1 MEKEV
6 KITSKMKVVINAI
19 REMGGKGFARE
30 VLNFLDTNNAERTDL
45 RTFNAV
51 NATLAY
57 VKKAGLLNSAKE
69 VYGEG
74 EDAKMLTVY
83 SVNENTPSFDEED
96 EEEKDIVE
104 DAE

>member
-30 VLNFLDTNNAERTDL
+30 VLNFLDTNSAERTDL

-57 VKKAGLLNSAKE
+57 VKKAGLLDSAKA
-69 VYGEG
+69 VYNDE
-74 EDAKMLTVY
+74 KMLTKY
-83 SVNENTPSFDEED
+83 LVNDNTPSFDED
-96 EEEKDIVE
+96 KPVE

>member
-19 REMGGKGFARE
+19 REIGGKGFARE
-30 VLNFLDTNNAERTDL
+30 ILNFLDTNDAERTDL

-57 VKKAGLLNSAKE
+57 VKKAGLLNGAKE

-83 SVNENTPSFDEED
+83 SVNGNTPEFTD
-96 EEEKDIVE
+96 E

>member
-6 KITSKMKVVINAI
+6 KITSKMRTAIEAI
-19 REMGGKGFARE
+19 RAIGGKGFARE
-30 VLNFLDTNNAERTDL
+30 VLNYLDSNFADREDL

-57 VKKAGLLNSAKE
+57 VKKAGLLDSVKA

-74 EDAKMLTVY
+74 EDAKMLTQY
-83 SVNENTPSFDEED
+83 AVNDNTPEFTDE
-96 EEEKDIVE
+96 V
-104 DAE
+104 AE